1 MDEALR
7 DRFDALLEEALERL
21 PEQVRAWL
29 DRIPVIVEDIP
40 DEKTLASLAQEH
52 GEPMEPTELC
62 GLHTGVANTERS
74 IDATAGVEL
83 PSEIFLF
90 REGIV
95 QEAGGWESG
104 DEDAEE
110 ADDAI
115 YEQIVVTLLHEL
127 GHQFGLNEDDLKRL
141 GYD

>member
-52 GEPMEPTELC
+52 GEHMEPTELC

-74 IDATAGVEL
+74 IDAAAGVEL

-104 DEDAEE
+104 GEDPEE